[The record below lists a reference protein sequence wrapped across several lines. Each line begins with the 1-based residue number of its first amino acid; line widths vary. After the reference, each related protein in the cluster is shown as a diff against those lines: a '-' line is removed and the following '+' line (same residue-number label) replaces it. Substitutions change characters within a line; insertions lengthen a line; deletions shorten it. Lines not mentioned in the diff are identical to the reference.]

1 LFMKINEMRAMSI
14 LEARKQISELRT
26 ELAKER
32 AVTAGGTKPENP
44 GKIRGI
50 KKKVARLLTVIN
62 EKFRAGEIEEVQE
75 EKSTKETPAKTKAP
89 IKKAI
94 KKTTKKKKKTVGKKK
109 VIKSKRKKNPA
120 KKRKNP
126 SKKVNAKKVKKEKR
140 KKKGK
145 KEVKKS

>member
-1 LFMKINEMRAMSI
+1 MFMKINEMRAMSI

-32 AVTAGGTKPENP
+32 AVAAGGTRPENP

-62 EKFRAGEIEEVQE
+62 EKLRAGEIEEVQE
-75 EKSTKETPAKTKAP
+75 EKSTKETPAKTKAL
-89 IKKAI
+89 IKKAV

-109 VIKSKRKKNPA
+109 MIKSKRRKNPV
-120 KKRKNP
+120 KKGKNP

>member
-1 LFMKINEMRAMSI
+1 MKINEMRAMSI

-32 AVTAGGTKPENP
+32 AVAAGGTRPENP

-62 EKFRAGEIEEVQE
+62 EKLRAGEIEEIQE
-75 EKSTKETPAKTKAP
+75 EKGAKEAPAKKEMP
-89 IKKAI
+89 VKKEV
-94 KKTTKKKKKTVGKKK
+94 KKTAKKKKKTIRKKK
-109 VIKSKRKKNPA
+109 VSKS
-120 KKRKNP
+120 KKRKGP
-126 SKKVNAKKVKKEKR
+126 VKKGKKNSKKVKKE